1 MTNKYLKYAI
11 YCDKKTFIVQ
21 KISLLFTI
29 GFVTIFW
36 VSCDDFF
43 TNKKIKIT
51 KIKPLHDTLPLKNLK
66 KLQDGDIVL
75 RAGFGMASAKIIE
88 ILHEPK
94 PLSHCG
100 IFFRTPAGD
109 SVISSESSSLQAR
122 DGVQTQSLRLFLTD
136 AQPRSFMAVRLRKA
150 NKTTCAALLRQAKY
164 YEKRAVPFDYAFNH
178 NEPSAYYCAELLR
191 QVFIDVLHQN
201 ILTDTLVAT
210 DGGRAVLR
218 MQQFY
223 QLADF
228 EVIIDNDK

>member
-1 MTNKYLKYAI
+1 M
-11 YCDKKTFIVQ
+11 YCDKKSAYTQ
-21 KISLLFTI
+21 KIILLFTI
-29 GFVTIFW
+29 LVVTIFW
-36 VSCDDFF
+36 VSCDGIFR
-43 TNKKIKIT
+43 NKKIKVQQN
-51 KIKPLHDTLPLKNLK
+51 KHLHDTLSKKNLK

-75 RAGFGMASAKIIE
+75 RAGFGMVSAKIME

-100 IFFRTPAGD
+100 IFFRTAMGD

-122 DGVQTQSLRLFLTD
+122 DGVQTESLGLFLRD
-136 AQPRSFMAVRLRKA
+136 AQPRSFMAVRLRRA

-191 QVFIDVLHQN
+191 QVYIDVLHQN

-210 DGGRAVLR
+210 DGGRAVLHI
-218 MQQFY
+218 QQFY
-223 QLADF
+223 QSPDF
-228 EVIIDNDK
+228 EVVIDNGE